1 MSDTIYYFS
10 STGNSLAVAR
20 RIADRLGNCDVRSMA
35 VKSAPGPAGGP
46 GRRVGFVFPVYYG
59 GMPRLVERFVRDLD
73 ILPDTCC
80 FAFATYGALVMDT
93 LGMLEDVLKDK
104 GLPLSYGIG
113 ARMPG
118 NYIVKYQAFSS
129 KTINRLLPKA
139 ILAADAAAAEIA
151 EGISR
156 PAARSFKLLS
166 RMSNQKALYHD
177 IAGWDEAFQVSD
189 RCIGCGLCAKVCP
202 AGNIWMLAERPVWQ
216 HHCEH
221 CVACVQWCP
230 VEAIEYGNKT
240 AGRRR
245 YRFPG
250 LSADA
255 IIAGAPGRDMPE
267 EEEQHA

>member
-10 STGNSLAVAR
+10 STGNSLTVAR
-20 RIADRLGNCDVRSMA
+20 RIADRLGSCDVRSMA
-35 VKSAPGPAGGP
+35 VKSAPGPVGGP
-46 GRRVGFVFPVYYG
+46 GRRIGFVFPVYYG
-59 GMPRLVERFVRDLD
+59 GMPRLVEGFVRELD
-73 ILPDTCC
+73 ILPDTYC
-80 FAFATYGALVMDT
+80 FAFATYGAFAMDT
-93 LGMLEDVLKDK
+93 LGMLEDILKEK
-104 GLPLSYGIG
+104 GLSLSYGAG

-129 KTINRLLPKA
+129 KTIGRLLPIA
-139 ILAADAAAAEIA
+139 LLAADALAAEVA

-156 PAARSFKLLS
+156 PAARKLKLLS
-166 RMSNQKALYHD
+166 RLSNQKALRND
-177 IAGWDEAFQVSD
+177 IAGWDEAFQVSA
-189 RCIGCGLCAKVCP
+189 RCIGCGLCEKVCP
-202 AGNIWMLAERPVWQ
+202 ADNIRLLEGRPVWQ

-255 IIAGAPGRDMPE
+255 IIAGAPGRDVPE
-267 EEEQHA
+267 EEE